1 MTINEHEHHHHG
13 EHHPHRKSRHK
24 PWPLQAWMLLLLA
37 QKPGHGYELMGKLA
51 GEYSITDID
60 PGFLYRTLRFMESEG
75 VIDSSWDTEGEGPP
89 RRLYTL
95 TEAGHEHLKK
105 IAGDIEA
112 IKNQMERFLQ
122 EYSTLRRSA
131 NPADERQSGPPVS

>member
-1 MTINEHEHHHHG
+1 
-13 EHHPHRKSRHK
+13 
-24 PWPLQAWMLLLLA
+24 MLLLLA

-51 GEYSITDID
+51 EEYSITDID

-95 TEAGHEHLKK
+95 TDSGTEALKK

-122 EYSTLRRSA
+122 EYAAHRRSE
-131 NPADERQSGPPVS
+131 NPIDEKQSESPSV